1 MNGSIDFEGML
12 KRKEQKLERALNTSD
27 IDENEDLKNFFEES
41 QRRGYLSSD
50 AQLKDIVEWYAAVL
64 KDNID
69 HLKSMIIHN
78 NLAVKDS

>member
-50 AQLKDIVEWYAAVL
+50 AQLRDIVEWYAAVL